1 MKLSKYDNKLVQI
14 KSIGETFEGY
24 AIYDS
29 IEYNECEFGRAEES
43 LKILCVKIYKSEIDE
58 IKVIDKY
65 SGEFSDLE
73 KEIILP
79 DFDLVEEAVEV
90 GEDIEIERLKKYFY
104 KTIEGK
110 KELNEEE
117 RKIKELFGE

>member
-1 MKLSKYDNKLVQI
+1 MKLSKFHNKLVQI
-14 KSIGETFEGY
+14 KSYGETFEGY
-24 AIYDS
+24 ATHDV
-29 IEYNECEFGRAEES
+29 IEFNEVEYGRAEES
-43 LKILCVKIYKSEIDE
+43 ICLLCIKFYKSDIEE
-58 IKVIDKY
+58 IKEIEEY
-65 SGEFSDLE
+65 TTEYTNLE
-73 KEIILP
+73 KEIIE
-79 DFDLVEEAVEV
+79 DIDLVEEALEL